1 VNCILLLG
9 AGFSRNWGG
18 RLATEVRAEL
28 QSVLRTDQYLARL
41 VQQRDFETAL
51 SIVQG
56 EYDQRQSP
64 QSCYK
69 AGKSAN
75 IHASSGV
82 IRGIPVLNEPST
94 ISSAD
99 TSRFGTS
106 KPG

>member
-56 EYDQRQSP
+56 NMTSESLPRP
-64 QSCYK
+64 
-69 AGKSAN
+69 N
-75 IHASSGV
+75 SG
-82 IRGIPVLNEPST
+82 
-94 ISSAD
+94 
-99 TSRFGTS
+99 
-106 KPG
+106 

>member
-1 VNCILLLG
+1 MNCILLLG

-56 EYDQRQSP
+56 NMTSESLPRP
-64 QSCYK
+64 
-69 AGKSAN
+69 N
-75 IHASSGV
+75 SG
-82 IRGIPVLNEPST
+82 
-94 ISSAD
+94 
-99 TSRFGTS
+99 
-106 KPG
+106 